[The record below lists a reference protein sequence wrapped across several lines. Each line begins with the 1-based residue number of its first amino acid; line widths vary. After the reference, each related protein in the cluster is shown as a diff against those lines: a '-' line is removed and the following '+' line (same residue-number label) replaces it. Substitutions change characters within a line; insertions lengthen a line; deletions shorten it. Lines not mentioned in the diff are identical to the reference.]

1 MKIRNLF
8 SQKPKWDKAT
18 QDEKFM
24 ALKEAIN
31 NCSKDELRNRIKE
44 GIDINTCDS
53 YSNTNILMFYSS
65 NAKKLNWKSLELIKF
80 LKSEGLDVNHL
91 RNNRLKGSSSA
102 LHFAVIQK
110 NFDLTKALVDN
121 GAEIEIR
128 DGNGNTPLWK
138 AVMDYRG
145 ETEMMDIIKLFISKG
160 ADLDNKNDHNNSPRD
175 LIESSGKSI
184 DAGLDEKEWDLR
196 ELIT

>member
-1 MKIRNLF
+1 MKIRNIF
-8 SQKPKWDKAT
+8 SQKSKWDKAT

-31 NCSKDELRNRIKE
+31 SCSIDELRNRIKE
-44 GIDINTCDS
+44 GIEINTCDS

-65 NAKKLNWKSLELIKF
+65 NAKKLNWNPNELIKF
-80 LKSEGLDVNHL
+80 LKSEGTDINHL

-102 LHFAVIQK
+102 LHFTVIQK

-138 AVMDYRG
+138 AVMDYKG
-145 ETEMMDIIKLFISKG
+145 ETEMMKIIKFLLANNAS
-160 ADLDNKNDHNNSPRD
+160 LDTKNDHGNSARD
-175 LIESSGKSI
+175 NITRRAEGI
-184 DAGLDEKEWDLR
+184 AAGHNKKEWDLT
-196 ELIT
+196 EILK

>member
-1 MKIRNLF
+1 MNFKNIF
-8 SQKPKWDKAT
+8 SRKSKWDEASE
-18 QDEKFM
+18 DEQFM

-31 NCSKDELRNRIKE
+31 SCSIDELRNRIKE

-65 NAKKLNWKSLELIKF
+65 NAKKLNWNPTELIEFIKY
-80 LKSEGLDVNHL
+80 EGVDINHL
-91 RNNRLKGSSSA
+91 RNNRLKGGFSA

-110 NFDLTKALVDN
+110 NLDLTQVLVN
-121 GAEIEIR
+121 SGAEIEIR

-145 ETEMMDIIKLFISKG
+145 ETEILQIIKLLLASN
-160 ADLDNKNDHNNSPRD
+160 ASLDTKNDHGNSSRD
-175 LIESSGKSI
+175 NILRRAEGIASGHSK
-184 DAGLDEKEWDLR
+184 KEWDLT
-196 ELIT
+196 EILK

>member
-1 MKIRNLF
+1 MKFRNIF

-18 QDEKFM
+18 DDEKFM
-24 ALKEAIN
+24 ALKEAVN
-31 NCSKDELRNRIKE
+31 SCSIDELRNRIKE
-44 GIDINTCDS
+44 GIDINTCES

-65 NAKKLNWKSLELIKF
+65 NAKELNWNPTELIKF
-80 LKSEGLDVNHL
+80 LKSEGVDINHL

-110 NFDLTKALVDN
+110 NFGLTQALVN
-121 GAEIEIR
+121 AGAEIEIM

-145 ETEMMDIIKLFISKG
+145 EIEMMNIIKLLLSKG
-160 ADLDNKNDHNNSPRD
+160 ADMDKKNNHNNSPRD
-175 LIESSGKSI
+175 LIERSGKSI
-184 DAGLDEKEWDLR
+184 DAGLDNKEWDLR
-196 ELIT
+196 EIIK